1 MKITGK
7 KIKIIQKNKIMRPK
21 KSEVENLKCNNKF
34 IKRNTRWSSNYNL
47 IEGLKKTIKWMD
59 KNKKTFKK

>member
-34 IKRNTRWSSNYNL
+34 
-47 IEGLKKTIKWMD
+47 LKETLVGRQII
-59 KNKKTFKK
+59 T